1 MSVRAELVRLGL
13 RLWIK
18 RQRFTTAEA
27 ARRQMAAIGWLVPWP
42 PKGTH
47 VARLEL
53 GGVKAI
59 GVAPGGWLGNRRILY
74 LHGGG
79 HVSGSPVLYRDF
91 TWRIATAAEA
101 RVFILDH
108 RLAPEH
114 PFPAALEDAA
124 A

>member
-1 MSVRAELVRLGL
+1 
-13 RLWIK
+13 
-18 RQRFTTAEA
+18 
-27 ARRQMAAIGWLVPWP
+27 

-101 RVFILDH
+101 RGFILDH
-108 RLAPEH
+108 RLAPED
-114 PFPAALEDAA
+114 PVPAALEDAA
-124 A
+124 AAHPAPVARGARPPRE